1 MVKKAVFAVLVL
13 GLLAGGFFY
22 WWNSQSDVRELNK
35 TLPDGVRVVKG
46 LFGKEYKVINKID
59 GYEFKVPRGWGG
71 VNKLEYVPKQEEKG
85 RTSSSVYLEGR
96 EGMMSIVSVDAYEK
110 NKVNIKLEEWAES
123 LLHDYGLSGEF
134 KNENIG
140 DYDTIGTQEQEH
152 LSGAFIYLLNY
163 SKIYVLTARSED
175 FIRYII
181 TNGKW

>member
-1 MVKKAVFAVLVL
+1 MVKRAVLAVLVL

-22 WWNSQSDVRELNK
+22 WWNSQADVRELNK

-71 VNKLEYVPKQEEKG
+71 VNEIAYIPEREESG
-85 RTSSSVYLEGR
+85 YTVAGVELEGK
-96 EGMMSIVSVDAYEK
+96 EGSGRIVVINRFKEEGESLKSWAEK
-110 NKVNIKLEEWAES
+110 NFETFGLVGDFSENKVEEF
-123 LLHDYGLSGEF
+123 DIV
-134 KNENIG
+134 K
-140 DYDTIGTQEQEH
+140 TQENVH
-152 LSGAFIYLLNY
+152 LGGMFVYFFKKDNAIYAIVNG
-163 SKIYVLTARSED
+163 SED